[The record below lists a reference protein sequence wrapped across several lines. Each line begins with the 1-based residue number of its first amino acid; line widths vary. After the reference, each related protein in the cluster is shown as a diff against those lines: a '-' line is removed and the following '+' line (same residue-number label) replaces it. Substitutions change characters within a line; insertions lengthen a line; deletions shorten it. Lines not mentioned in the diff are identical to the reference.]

1 MKMKCGI
8 GNLTEKVEVGNVT
21 LRCEKV
27 NNQGGAKS
35 AHSDKE
41 YYLEFLLK
49 GKLDL

>member
-1 MKMKCGI
+1 M
-8 GNLTEKVEVGNVT
+8 T

-35 AHSDKE
+35 AHYDKE

>member
-1 MKMKCGI
+1 MKCGI
-8 GNLTEKVEVGNVT
+8 GILREKMEVGNVT

-35 AHSDKE
+35 AHYDKE
-41 YYLEFLLK
+41 HYLEILLK